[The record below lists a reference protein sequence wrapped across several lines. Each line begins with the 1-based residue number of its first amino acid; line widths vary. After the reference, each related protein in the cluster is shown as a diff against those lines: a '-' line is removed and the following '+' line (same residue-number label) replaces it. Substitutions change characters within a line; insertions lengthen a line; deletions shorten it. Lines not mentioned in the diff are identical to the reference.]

1 MKNIGEIVGEVSADE
16 MDGVLKAIIHRY
28 GELFPNCELHIISMN
43 KLVDRNEQLDR
54 IICAIQSMK
63 I

>member
-1 MKNIGEIVGEVSADE
+1 MKDIGEIVGQAKADE
-16 MDGVLKAIIHRY
+16 MDGILKTIIHRY
-28 GELFPNCELHIISMN
+28 GELFPGYELHIISVN
-43 KLVDRNEQLDR
+43 KKEDRNEQLDR